1 MRRHCMIY
9 MACLLSFLCGI
20 SSCTEDFPAKG
31 ETELHGLVMQL
42 QIDGNPVSAPTSRVA
57 ADPTMRENVISHV
70 DVFFSSDGTN
80 IDYYTH
86 AALGTDNRLVLAG
99 ADWKTHFPKTSYTVY
114 VLANKHD
121 YADETNH
128 LSGITTVEQL
138 KELTDRDTEVNKA
151 EGEQIPSSET
161 YSGKLFFMD
170 GVTTWT
176 PPTDAVDETIEV
188 ALYRAAAKFVVNLS
202 FASNEEFN
210 LDDISII
217 GVRKKVVNY
226 MPEAMA
232 LKEVTPDYENM
243 EAVMGDASSG
253 NMSNTNYT
261 NGKQGEER
269 KDILYAY
276 AYPNHWGDNA
286 ERETYILINA
296 PYVEGESEPVNNY
309 YKVPVRSSNDVS
321 ELHIDRNTQYTV
333 NVTIDRKGN
342 EEIDEPVTLNP
353 TFSVAAWKSE
363 TINVND
369 DTPNY
374 LVLSDYDIELHN
386 EEEVTIEFFS
396 SSPLANIEGIKITEA
411 YFINKE
417 GNEQERQNYHYENRY
432 GNTSIV
438 NNHSN
443 VPLTDLCTVEY
454 DKNTLTGKI
463 TFTSEYVK
471 KKYEDNNWWAA
482 TDVTARYYTLTVTNT
497 DDSPITKEITIVQYP
512 LEYISGVPGVYA
524 TRSDLEETGNTYENY
539 NNHTPLRS
547 RPNLSTGPFQ
557 SKVWATAWVSEWW
570 GEGSE
575 QTGIFY
581 VGTDHTNNRYYLTAD
596 DFDSSHDNN
605 RMYLVQIT
613 STNGSFTVA
622 RPKMEGSGENMVAVS
637 SDDNNRLVSPAF
649 MLASQLG
656 TVTTDNWDT
665 AQRHC
670 QQYVE
675 VAKYPDG
682 EPHRFADWRLPTYA
696 ELQVIASY
704 QYTQPEVLDEVLAG
718 AQYWSAQENKYLERD
733 NPNANNPST
742 GSDRTDCYIR
752 CIRDVSPEDLA
763 EFRAHNIR

>member
-1 MRRHCMIY
+1 MKKHCIY
-9 MACLLSFLCGI
+9 SLICLLFCGII
-20 SSCTEDFPAKG
+20 SSCTEDFAVK
-31 ETELHGLVMQL
+31 EEAELHGLVMQL
-42 QIDGNPVSAPTSRVA
+42 QIDGNPVSAPASRVA
-57 ADPTMRENVISHV
+57 ADPTMRENVVSHV
-70 DVFFSSDGTN
+70 DVFFSSDRTN

-99 ADWKTHFPKTSYTVY
+99 ADWKRHFPETSYTVY
-114 VLANKHD
+114 VIANKHS
-121 YADETNH
+121 YEDETDY
-128 LSGITTVEQL
+128 LSDIETVEQL
-138 KELTDRDTEVNKA
+138 KSLTDTDTEVNKA
-151 EGEQIPSSET
+151 EGEQVPNSDT

-170 GVTTWT
+170 GVTAWT
-176 PPTDAVDETIEV
+176 PPTDAVDETFEV
-188 ALYRAAAKFVVNLS
+188 ELYRAAAKFVVNVS

-217 GVRKKVVNY
+217 GVSKKVVNY

-243 EAVMGDASSG
+243 EAVMGDASSS

-276 AYPNHWGDNA
+276 AYPNDWGDDA
-286 ERETYILINA
+286 VRETYLLMNVL
-296 PYVEGESEPVNNY
+296 YSENDEVHNNY
-309 YKVPVRSSNDVS
+309 YKVPIRFSNDAS
-321 ELHIDRNTQYTV
+321 ELHIDRNTQYTI

-342 EEIDEPVTLNP
+342 EEIDKTIPLLNP
-353 TFSVAAWKSE
+353 TFNVAAWEPE

-369 DTPNY
+369 DAPSY
-374 LVLSDYDIELHN
+374 LILSDYNIEMHN

-396 SSPLANIEGIKITEA
+396 SSALATIEGVKIIEA

-417 GNEQERQNYHYENRY
+417 GNEQERQNYYYENRN

-454 DKNTLTGKI
+454 NKNTLTGKI

-512 LEYISGVPGVYA
+512 LEYISGVPGVYS
-524 TRSDLEETGNTYENY
+524 TRSDFERTGNTYENY
-539 NNHTPLRS
+539 RNKNWVNNVDVNTGGYNPTFKTKVSVNGRTYYIRLR
-547 RPNLSTGPFQ
+547 NNQLT
-557 SKVWATAWVSEWW
+557 
-570 GEGSE
+570 
-575 QTGIFY
+575 Y
-581 VGTDHTNNRYYLTAD
+581 TNNDRE
-596 DFDSSHDNN
+596 SSLDNN

-613 STNGSFTVA
+613 STDESYTVA
-622 RPKMEGSGENMVAVS
+622 RPKMDGEGEDIVTHS
-637 SDDNNRLVSPAF
+637 SDENNRLVSPAF

-656 TVTTDNWDT
+656 AVQPSNWNT
-665 AQRHC
+665 AQTQC
-670 QQYVE
+670 QQYIE
-675 VAKYPDG
+675 YAKADDG
-682 EPHRFADWRLPTYA
+682 TEWRFADWRLPTYE
-696 ELQVIASY
+696 ELRIIGKY
-704 QYTQPEVLDEVLAG
+704 QNEQPEVMDEVLG
-718 AQYWSAQENKYLERD
+718 GDYYWSAHNNRAWRKSRPDAENPTND
-733 NPNANNPST
+733 PD
-742 GSDRTDCYIR
+742 GSVYIR

>member
-1 MRRHCMIY
+1 MKRHCMIY
-9 MACLLSFLCGI
+9 MVCLLSFLCGI
-20 SSCTEDFPAKG
+20 SSCTEDFPATG
-31 ETELHGLVMQL
+31 ESELHGLVMQL
-42 QIDGNPVSAPTSRVA
+42 QIDGNPVSAPASRVA
-57 ADPTMRENVISHV
+57 ADPTMRENVVSHV
-70 DVFFSSDGTN
+70 DVFFSSDGTK

-99 ADWKTHFPKTSYTVY
+99 ADWKTHFPAASYTVY

-128 LSGITTVEQL
+128 LSDIATIEQL
-138 KELTDRDTEVNKA
+138 KELTDTDAEVNKA
-151 EGEQIPSSET
+151 EGESSSGNNT

-170 GVTTWT
+170 GVTPWI

-188 ALYRAAAKFVVNLS
+188 ELYRAAAKFVVNVS

-296 PYVEGESEPVNNY
+296 LYVEGESERVNNY

-342 EEIDEPVTLNP
+342 EEIDEPVKLNP
-353 TFSVAAWKSE
+353 TFSVAEWESK
-363 TINVND
+363 TINVDD
-369 DTPNY
+369 DTPSY
-374 LVLSDYDIELHN
+374 LILSHEHIEMHN
-386 EEEVTIEFFS
+386 VTDTVITFFS
-396 SSPLANIEGIKITEA
+396 SDYLSNVQIDDA
-411 YFINKE
+411 YFINKDGEETRRQFIEE
-417 GNEQERQNYHYENRY
+417 GDRWNPDEYKDVE
-432 GNTSIV
+432 
-438 NNHSN
+438 
-443 VPLTDLCTVEY
+443 DFCTIEW
-454 DKNTLTGKI
+454 DENTLQGSIKFHGDIPT
-463 TFTSEYVK
+463 
-471 KKYEDNNWWAA
+471 N
-482 TDVTARYYTLTVTNT
+482 VTARYVTLRVTSRDPNLNPNYK
-497 DDSPITKEITIVQYP
+497 DVTIVQYP
-512 LEYISGVPGVYA
+512 LEYISGVPGVYS
-524 TRSDLEETGNTYENY
+524 TRSDFELTGNTYENY
-539 NNHTPLRS
+539 KYNN
-547 RPNLSTGPFQ
+547 
-557 SKVWATAWVSEWW
+557 WVSTNVDVNT
-570 GEGSE
+570 GRYNPTFRTKVSVNG
-575 QTGIFY
+575 QTYYIRQR
-581 VGTDHTNNRYYLTAD
+581 NNRLTYIND
-596 DFDSSHDNN
+596 DRISSLDNN

-613 STNGSFTVA
+613 STDESYIVA
-622 RPKMEGSGENMVAVS
+622 RPKMDGEGENIVTHS
-637 SDDNNRLVSPAF
+637 SDENNRLVSPAF

-656 TVTTDNWDT
+656 AVQPSNWNT
-665 AQRHC
+665 AQSQC

-675 VAKYPDG
+675 VTEYSDG
-682 EPHRFADWRLPTYA
+682 TIRRFADWRLPTYE
-696 ELQVIASY
+696 ELRIIGKY
-704 QYTQPEVLDEVLAG
+704 QNEQPEVMDEVLG
-718 AQYWSAQENKYLERD
+718 GDYYWSAHNNKAWRKSRPDAENPTND
-733 NPNANNPST
+733 PN
-742 GSDRTDCYIR
+742 GSVYIR

>member
-1 MRRHCMIY
+1 MKKHCIY
-9 MACLLSFLCGI
+9 SLICLLFCGII
-20 SSCTEDFPAKG
+20 SSCTEDFAVK
-31 ETELHGLVMQL
+31 EEAELHGLVMQL
-42 QIDGNPVSAPTSRVA
+42 QIDGNPVSAPASRVA
-57 ADPTMRENVISHV
+57 ADPTMRENVVSHV

-99 ADWKTHFPKTSYTVY
+99 ADWKTDFPETFYTVY
-114 VLANKHD
+114 VIANKHS
-121 YADETNH
+121 YEDETDY
-128 LSGITTVEQL
+128 LSDIETVEQL
-138 KELTDRDTEVNKA
+138 KSLTDTDTEVNKA
-151 EGEQIPSSET
+151 EGEQVPNSDT

-170 GVTTWT
+170 GVNTWI

-188 ALYRAAAKFVVNLS
+188 KLYRAAAKFVVNVS

-217 GVRKKVVNY
+217 GVSKKVVNY

-243 EAVMGDASSG
+243 EAVMGDASSS

-276 AYPNHWGDNA
+276 AYPNDWGDDA
-286 ERETYILINA
+286 VRETYLLMNVL
-296 PYVEGESEPVNNY
+296 YSENDEVHNNY
-309 YKVPVRSSNDVS
+309 YKVPIRFSNDAD

-333 NVTIDRKGN
+333 NVTVDRKGN
-342 EEIDEPVTLNP
+342 EEIDKSILLNP
-353 TFSVAAWKSE
+353 TFNVAAWE
-363 TINVND
+363 TTTINVDD
-369 DTPNY
+369 DTPSY
-374 LVLSDYDIELHN
+374 LILSDYNIEMHN

-396 SSPLANIEGIKITEA
+396 SSALATIEGVKIIEA

-417 GNEQERQNYHYENRY
+417 GNEQERQNYYYENRN

-454 DKNTLTGKI
+454 NKNTLTGKI

-512 LEYISGVPGVYA
+512 LEYISGVPGVYS
-524 TRSDLEETGNTYENY
+524 TRSDFERTGNTYENY
-539 NNHTPLRS
+539 RNKNWVNNVDVNTGGYNPTFKTKVSVNGRTYYIRLR
-547 RPNLSTGPFQ
+547 NNQLT
-557 SKVWATAWVSEWW
+557 
-570 GEGSE
+570 
-575 QTGIFY
+575 Y
-581 VGTDHTNNRYYLTAD
+581 TND
-596 DFDSSHDNN
+596 DRESSLDNN

-613 STNGSFTVA
+613 STDESYTVA
-622 RPKMEGSGENMVAVS
+622 RPKMDGEGEDIVTHS
-637 SDDNNRLVSPAF
+637 SDENNRLVSPAF

-656 TVTTDNWDT
+656 AVLPSNWNT
-665 AQRHC
+665 AQTQC
-670 QQYVE
+670 QQYIE
-675 VAKYPDG
+675 YAKADDG
-682 EPHRFADWRLPTYA
+682 TEWRFADWRLPTYE
-696 ELQVIASY
+696 ELRIIGKY
-704 QYTQPEVLDEVLAG
+704 QNEQPEVMDEVLG
-718 AQYWSAQENKYLERD
+718 GDYYWSAHNNRAWRKSRPDAENPTND
-733 NPNANNPST
+733 PD
-742 GSDRTDCYIR
+742 GSVYIR

>member
-1 MRRHCMIY
+1 MKRHYMIY
-9 MACLLSFLCGI
+9 MACLLSFLCGM
-20 SSCTEDFPAKG
+20 SSCTEDFPATG
-31 ETELHGLVMQL
+31 ESELHGLVMQL
-42 QIDGNPVSAPTSRVA
+42 QIDGNPVSAPASRVA
-57 ADPTMRENVISHV
+57 ADPTMRENVVSHV

-170 GVTTWT
+170 GVTTTWT

-243 EAVMGDASSG
+243 EAVMGDASSS

-276 AYPNHWGDNA
+276 AYPNYWGDNA

-321 ELHIDRNTQYTV
+321 ELHINRNTQYTV

-396 SSPLANIEGIKITEA
+396 SSPLDNVRVTEA
-411 YFINKE
+411 YFYDLN
-417 GNEQERQNYHYENRY
+417 GNEQDDQNYYNKNNGNR
-432 GNTSIV
+432 V
-438 NNHSN
+438 QRD
-443 VPLTDLCTVEY
+443 VPLSDLY
-454 DKNTLTGKI
+454 DRPTYDSNTLTGTI
-463 TFTSEYVK
+463 TFNSRFNTQY
-471 KKYEDNNWWAA
+471 NMA
-482 TDVTARYYTLTVTNT
+482 TNVTARYYTITVTNT
-497 DDSPITKEITIVQYP
+497 DKPTPITRTIHIVQYP
-512 LEYISGVPGVYA
+512 LEYISGVPGWYS
-524 TRSDLEETGNTYENY
+524 TRSDFNATWQDYIDNTRF
-539 NNHTPLRS
+539 NNAPTVS
-547 RPNLSTGPFQ
+547 NNVFT
-557 SKVWATAWVSEWW
+557 SKVC
-570 GEGSE
+570 EGTTIYE
-575 QTGIFY
+575 YGVARQG
-581 VGTDHTNNRYYLTAD
+581 DW
-596 DFDSSHDNN
+596 FDSYYTIERSNRGTGQNNN

-613 STNGSFTVA
+613 STSKGYTVA
-622 RPKMEGSGENMVAVS
+622 RPATEIEIEDKQLVTVSNPEN
-637 SDDNNRLVSPAF
+637 NQLVSPAF

-656 TVTTDNWDT
+656 TVSSGLSWNDALEQCKN
-665 AQRHC
+665 
-670 QQYVE
+670 YIE
-675 VAKYPDG
+675 VIRYDDG
-682 EPHRFADWRLPTYA
+682 GTRILDDWRLPTEA
-696 ELQVIASY
+696 EFSIVADY
-704 QYTQPEVLDEVLAG
+704 QKEYPEVMAEVLVFS
-718 AQYWSAQENKYLERD
+718 QYWTALRNDTY
-733 NPNANNPST
+733 NVPNYST
-742 GSDRTDCYIR
+742 RGTGAR
-752 CIRDVSPEDLA
+752 CVRDVSPEDLA
-763 EFRAHNIR
+763 EFRAHNIK

>member
-1 MRRHCMIY
+1 MKKHCIY
-9 MACLLSFLCGI
+9 SLICLLFCGII
-20 SSCTEDFPAKG
+20 SSCTEDFPATG
-31 ETELHGLVMQL
+31 ESELHGLVMQL
-42 QIDGNPVSAPTSRVA
+42 QIDGNPVSAPESRVA
-57 ADPTMRENVISHV
+57 ADPTMRENVVSHV

-86 AALGTDNRLVLAG
+86 AALGTDNRFVLAG
-99 ADWKTHFPKTSYTVY
+99 ADWKTLFPKTFYTVY

-176 PPTDAVDETIEV
+176 PPTDAVDETIKV

-296 PYVEGESEPVNNY
+296 PYVEGESDVNNY

-342 EEIDEPVTLNP
+342 EEIDEPVKLNP
-353 TFSVAAWKSE
+353 TFSVAEWESK
-363 TINVND
+363 TINVDD
-369 DTPNY
+369 DTPSY
-374 LVLSDYDIELHN
+374 LILSHEHIEMHN
-386 EEEVTIEFFS
+386 VTDTVITFFS
-396 SSPLANIEGIKITEA
+396 SDYLSNVQIDDA
-411 YFINKE
+411 YFINKDGEETRRQFIEE
-417 GNEQERQNYHYENRY
+417 GDRWNPDEYKDVE
-432 GNTSIV
+432 
-438 NNHSN
+438 
-443 VPLTDLCTVEY
+443 DFCTIEW
-454 DKNTLTGKI
+454 DENTLQGSIKFHGDIPT
-463 TFTSEYVK
+463 
-471 KKYEDNNWWAA
+471 N
-482 TDVTARYYTLTVTNT
+482 VTARYVTLRVTSRDPNLNPNYK
-497 DDSPITKEITIVQYP
+497 DVTIVQYP
-512 LEYISGVPGVYA
+512 LEYISGVPGVYS
-524 TRSDLEETGNTYENY
+524 TRSDFELTGNTYENY
-539 NNHTPLRS
+539 KYNN
-547 RPNLSTGPFQ
+547 
-557 SKVWATAWVSEWW
+557 WVSTNVDVNT
-570 GEGSE
+570 GRYNPTFRTKVSVNG
-575 QTGIFY
+575 QTYYIRQR
-581 VGTDHTNNRYYLTAD
+581 NNRLTYTND
-596 DFDSSHDNN
+596 DRISSLDNN

-613 STNGSFTVA
+613 STDESYIVA
-622 RPKMEGSGENMVAVS
+622 RPKMDGEGENIVTHS
-637 SDDNNRLVSPAF
+637 SDENNRLVSPAF

-656 TVTTDNWDT
+656 AVQPSNWNT
-665 AQRHC
+665 AQSQC

-675 VAKYPDG
+675 VTEYSDG
-682 EPHRFADWRLPTYA
+682 TIRRFADWRLPTYE
-696 ELQVIASY
+696 ELRIIGKY
-704 QYTQPEVLDEVLAG
+704 QNEQPEVMDEVLG
-718 AQYWSAQENKYLERD
+718 GDYYWSAHNNRAWRKSRPDAENPTND
-733 NPNANNPST
+733 PD
-742 GSDRTDCYIR
+742 GSVYIR

-763 EFRAHNIR
+763 EFRAHDIR

>member
-1 MRRHCMIY
+1 MKKHCIY
-9 MACLLSFLCGI
+9 SLICLLFCGII
-20 SSCTEDFPAKG
+20 SSCTEDFAVK
-31 ETELHGLVMQL
+31 EEAELHGLVMQL
-42 QIDGNPVSAPTSRVA
+42 QIDGNPVSAPASRVA
-57 ADPTMRENVISHV
+57 ADPTMRENVVSHV

-80 IDYYTH
+80 INYYTH

-99 ADWKTHFPKTSYTVY
+99 ADWKTHFPAASYTVY

-128 LSGITTVEQL
+128 LSDIATIEQL
-138 KELTDRDTEVNKA
+138 KELTDTDAEVNKA
-151 EGEQIPSSET
+151 EGESSSGNNT

-170 GVTTWT
+170 GETTWI
-176 PPTDAVDETIEV
+176 PPTDAVDETIKVE
-188 ALYRAAAKFVVNLS
+188 LYRAAAKFVVNVS

-217 GVRKKVVNY
+217 GVSKKVVNY

-243 EAVMGDASSG
+243 EAVMGDASSS

-296 PYVEGESEPVNNY
+296 HYVEGESDVNNY

-396 SSPLANIEGIKITEA
+396 SSPLDNVRVTEA
-411 YFINKE
+411 YFYDLN
-417 GNEQERQNYHYENRY
+417 GNEQDDQNYYNKNNGNR
-432 GNTSIV
+432 V
-438 NNHSN
+438 QRD
-443 VPLTDLCTVEY
+443 VPLSDLY
-454 DKNTLTGKI
+454 DRPTYDSNTLTGTI
-463 TFTSEYVK
+463 TFNSRFNTQY
-471 KKYEDNNWWAA
+471 NMA
-482 TDVTARYYTLTVTNT
+482 TNVTARYYTITVTNT
-497 DDSPITKEITIVQYP
+497 DKPTPITRTIHIVQYP
-512 LEYISGVPGVYA
+512 LEYISGVPGKYS
-524 TRSDLEETGNTYENY
+524 TRDDYTNNTYLNWKNEEKFNREPETGGYYMSDL
-539 NNHTPLRS
+539 
-547 RPNLSTGPFQ
+547 FV
-557 SKVWATAWVSEWW
+557 SKVYQSPYIYYMT
-570 GEGSE
+570 
-575 QTGIFY
+575 
-581 VGTDHTNNRYYLTAD
+581 TDYSNDRGDRGYYLKAGTSAGEER
-596 DFDSSHDNN
+596 SNN

-613 STNGSFTVA
+613 STDESYIVA
-622 RPKMEGSGENMVAVS
+622 RPALRGSGDDAVVKE
-637 SDDNNRLVSPAF
+637 DDEDNNLLVSPAF

-656 TVTTDNWDT
+656 TVQPDDWST
-665 AQRHC
+665 AQYHC

-675 VAKYPDG
+675 VVEYEDG
-682 EPHRFADWRLPTYA
+682 TYHEFKNWRLPTFA
-696 ELQVIASY
+696 ELKIIARY
-704 QYTQPEVLDEVLAG
+704 QNHQPEVMATVLTG
-718 AQYWSAQENKYLERD
+718 EDYWSAGENKYLVTANALNNSYTTPTTGNRD
-733 NPNANNPST
+733 TN
-742 GSDRTDCYIR
+742 CYIR

-763 EFRAHNIR
+763 EFRAHDIR

>member
-42 QIDGNPVSAPTSRVA
+42 QIDGNPVSAPASRVA
-57 ADPTMRENVISHV
+57 ADPTMRENVVSHV

-138 KELTDRDTEVNKA
+138 KELTDRDTEVNKS

-243 EAVMGDASSG
+243 EAVMGDASSS

-276 AYPNHWGDNA
+276 AYPNHWGDDA

-342 EEIDEPVTLNP
+342 EEIDEPVKLNP
-353 TFSVAAWKSE
+353 TFSVAEWESK
-363 TINVND
+363 TINVDD
-369 DTPNY
+369 DTPSY
-374 LVLSDYDIELHN
+374 LILSHEHIEMHN
-386 EEEVTIEFFS
+386 VTDTVITFFS
-396 SSPLANIEGIKITEA
+396 SDYLSNVQIDDA
-411 YFINKE
+411 YFINKDGKETRRQFIEE
-417 GNEQERQNYHYENRY
+417 GDRWNPDEYKDVE
-432 GNTSIV
+432 
-438 NNHSN
+438 
-443 VPLTDLCTVEY
+443 DFCTIEW
-454 DKNTLTGKI
+454 DENTLQGSIKFHGDIPT
-463 TFTSEYVK
+463 
-471 KKYEDNNWWAA
+471 N
-482 TDVTARYYTLTVTNT
+482 VTARYVTLRVTSRDPNLNPNYK
-497 DDSPITKEITIVQYP
+497 DVTIVQYP
-512 LEYISGVPGVYA
+512 LEYISGVPGVYS
-524 TRSDLEETGNTYENY
+524 TRSDFELTGNTYENY
-539 NNHTPLRS
+539 KYNNS
-547 RPNLSTGPFQ
+547 VSTNVDVNTGGYNPTFRT
-557 SKVWATAWVSEWW
+557 KVSVN
-570 GEGSE
+570 G
-575 QTGIFY
+575 QTYYIRQR
-581 VGTDHTNNRYYLTAD
+581 NNRLTYTND
-596 DFDSSHDNN
+596 DRISSLDNN

-613 STNGSFTVA
+613 STDESYIVA
-622 RPKMEGSGENMVAVS
+622 RPKMDGEGENIVTHS
-637 SDDNNRLVSPAF
+637 SDENNRLVSPAF

-656 TVTTDNWDT
+656 AVQPSNWNT
-665 AQRHC
+665 AQSQC

-675 VAKYPDG
+675 VTEYSDG
-682 EPHRFADWRLPTYA
+682 TIRRFADWRLPTYE
-696 ELQVIASY
+696 ELKIIGKY
-704 QYTQPEVLDEVLAG
+704 QNEQPEVMDEVLG
-718 AQYWSAQENKYLERD
+718 GDYYWSAHNNRAWRKSRPDAEN
-733 NPNANNPST
+733 PTNNPD
-742 GSDRTDCYIR
+742 GSVYIR
-752 CIRDVSPEDLA
+752 CIRDVSPEDLT

>member
-1 MRRHCMIY
+1 MKRHYMIY
-9 MACLLSFLCGI
+9 MVCLLSFLCGM
-20 SSCTEDFPAKG
+20 SSCTEDFPATG
-31 ETELHGLVMQL
+31 ESELHGLVMQL
-42 QIDGNPVSAPTSRVA
+42 QIDGNPVSAPASRVA
-57 ADPTMRENVISHV
+57 ADPTMRENVVSHV

-99 ADWKTHFPKTSYTVY
+99 SDWKTLFPKTSYTVY

-121 YADETNH
+121 YADETNY
-128 LSGITTVEQL
+128 LRDDIKTVEQL
-138 KELTDRDTEVNKA
+138 KELTDTDKEVNKA

-342 EEIDEPVTLNP
+342 EEIDEPVKLNP
-353 TFSVAAWKSE
+353 TFSVAEWESK
-363 TINVND
+363 TINVDD
-369 DTPNY
+369 DTPSY
-374 LVLSDYDIELHN
+374 LILSHEHIEMHN
-386 EEEVTIEFFS
+386 VTDTVITFFS
-396 SSPLANIEGIKITEA
+396 SDYLSNVQIDDA
-411 YFINKE
+411 YFINKDGEETRRQFIEE
-417 GNEQERQNYHYENRY
+417 GDRWNPDEYKDVE
-432 GNTSIV
+432 
-438 NNHSN
+438 
-443 VPLTDLCTVEY
+443 DFCTIEW
-454 DKNTLTGKI
+454 DENTLQGSIKFHGDIPT
-463 TFTSEYVK
+463 
-471 KKYEDNNWWAA
+471 N
-482 TDVTARYYTLTVTNT
+482 VTARYVTLRVTSRDPNLNPNYK
-497 DDSPITKEITIVQYP
+497 DVTIVQYP
-512 LEYISGVPGVYA
+512 LEYISGVPGVYS
-524 TRSDLEETGNTYENY
+524 TRSDFELTGNTYENY
-539 NNHTPLRS
+539 KYNN
-547 RPNLSTGPFQ
+547 
-557 SKVWATAWVSEWW
+557 WVSTNVDVNT
-570 GEGSE
+570 GGYNPTFRTKVSVNG
-575 QTGIFY
+575 QTYYIRQR
-581 VGTDHTNNRYYLTAD
+581 NNRLTYTND
-596 DFDSSHDNN
+596 DRISSLDNN

-613 STNGSFTVA
+613 STDESYIVA
-622 RPKMEGSGENMVAVS
+622 RPKMDGEGENIVTHS
-637 SDDNNRLVSPAF
+637 SDENNRLVSPAF

-656 TVTTDNWDT
+656 AVQPSNWNT
-665 AQRHC
+665 AQSQC

-675 VAKYPDG
+675 VTEYSDG
-682 EPHRFADWRLPTYA
+682 TIRRFADWRLPTYE
-696 ELQVIASY
+696 ELKIIGKY
-704 QYTQPEVLDEVLAG
+704 QNEQPEVMDEVLG
-718 AQYWSAQENKYLERD
+718 GDYYWSAHNNRAWRKSRPDAEN
-733 NPNANNPST
+733 PTNNPD
-742 GSDRTDCYIR
+742 GSVYIR
-752 CIRDVSPEDLA
+752 CIRDVSPEDLT

>member
-1 MRRHCMIY
+1 MKRHYMIY
-9 MACLLSFLCGI
+9 MVCLLSFLCGM
-20 SSCTEDFPAKG
+20 SSCTEDFPATG
-31 ETELHGLVMQL
+31 ESELHGLVMQL
-42 QIDGNPVSAPTSRVA
+42 QIDGNPVSAPASRVA
-57 ADPTMRENVISHV
+57 ADPTMRENVVSHV

-99 ADWKTHFPKTSYTVY
+99 SDWKTLFPAASYTVY

-128 LSGITTVEQL
+128 LSDIATIEQL
-138 KELTDRDTEVNKA
+138 KELTDTDAEVNKA
-151 EGEQIPSSET
+151 EGESSSGNNT

-170 GVTTWT
+170 GVNTWK
-176 PPTDAVDETIEV
+176 PPTDAVDETIKVE
-188 ALYRAAAKFVVNLS
+188 LYRAAAKFVVNVS

-243 EAVMGDASSG
+243 KAVMGDASSG

-296 PYVEGESEPVNNY
+296 PYVEGESDVNNY

-342 EEIDEPVTLNP
+342 EEIDEPVKLNP
-353 TFSVAAWKSE
+353 TFSVAEWEPE
-363 TINVND
+363 TINVDD
-369 DTPNY
+369 DTPSY
-374 LVLSDYDIELHN
+374 LILSDYNIEMHN

-396 SSPLANIEGIKITEA
+396 SSALAGNNLGVTIDEA
-411 YFINKE
+411 YFIDKD
-417 GNEQERQNYHYENRY
+417 GVEQTDQNYYRQGY
-432 GNTSIV
+432 GGNIREEESD
-438 NNHSN
+438 
-443 VPLTDLCTVEY
+443 VPLSDLCHVEY
-454 DKNTLTGKI
+454 DPNTLTGTI
-463 TFTSEYVK
+463 TFTSEFVTNYL
-471 KKYEDNNWWAA
+471 AA
-482 TDVTARYYTLTVTNT
+482 TNITARYYTITVTNT
-497 DDSPITKEITIVQYP
+497 DTPTPITRTIHIVQYP
-512 LEYISGVPGVYA
+512 LEYISGVPGKYS
-524 TRSDLEETGNTYENY
+524 TRDDYTNNTYLNWKNEEKFNREPETGGYYMSDL
-539 NNHTPLRS
+539 
-547 RPNLSTGPFQ
+547 FV
-557 SKVWATAWVSEWW
+557 SKVYQSPYIYYMT
-570 GEGSE
+570 
-575 QTGIFY
+575 
-581 VGTDHTNNRYYLTAD
+581 TDYSNDRGDRGYYLKAGTSAGEER
-596 DFDSSHDNN
+596 SNN

-613 STNGSFTVA
+613 STDESYIVA
-622 RPKMEGSGENMVAVS
+622 RPALRGSGDDAVVKE
-637 SDDNNRLVSPAF
+637 DDEDNNLLVSPAF

-656 TVTTDNWDT
+656 TVQPDDWST
-665 AQRHC
+665 AQYHC

-675 VAKYPDG
+675 VVEYEDG
-682 EPHRFADWRLPTYA
+682 TYHEFKNWRLPTFA
-696 ELQVIASY
+696 ELKIIARY
-704 QYTQPEVLDEVLAG
+704 QNHQPEVMATVLTG
-718 AQYWSAQENKYLERD
+718 EDYWSAGENKYLVTANALNNSYTTPTTGNRD
-733 NPNANNPST
+733 TN
-742 GSDRTDCYIR
+742 CYIR
-752 CIRDVSPEDLA
+752 CIRDVSPEDLT